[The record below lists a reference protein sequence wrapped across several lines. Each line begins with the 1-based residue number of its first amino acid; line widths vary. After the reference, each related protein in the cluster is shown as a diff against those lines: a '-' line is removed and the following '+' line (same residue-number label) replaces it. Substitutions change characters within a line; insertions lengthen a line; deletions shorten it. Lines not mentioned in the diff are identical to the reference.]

1 MKLCLNNRNPTLTAE
16 AKPSWI
22 CSKTCCFNA
31 LIHTPLACY
40 QSFSS
45 QCSSRYSY
53 ILQDNISDI
62 FKL

>member
-1 MKLCLNNRNPTLTAE
+1 MKLCLNNRNPTLTEE
-16 AKPSWI
+16 AKPSWV

-40 QSFSS
+40 QSFSN

-53 ILQDNISDI
+53 IL
-62 FKL
+62 